1 MSRSSQ
7 RIIMGNK
14 KVDDNKALQA
24 KNEELKQLNKT
35 LHNQVEELKLQ
46 LQQ

>member
-1 MSRSSQ
+1 MSRPSQ
-7 RIIMGNK
+7 RIIKENK

-35 LHNQVEELKLQ
+35 LHDQVEQLTSQ
-46 LQQ
+46 LQE